1 MRVITGIAGGAGAG
15 GLSCMAAAGSTEL
28 MGIVGDRCVRRVRIG
43 ICVDGGL
50 RGIPITS
57 HAVSSLGSLSRK
69 GGLGNR
75 SLRECGYTA
84 CVCADVIALPSNGI
98 GAGAAER
105 SLVTFVAGLVRASNA
120 TYVHLTIWLHGTMQA
135 LARQRRQA
143 DGTVYMLPEHVWDHV
158 ADFLAETWR
167 P

>member
-1 MRVITGIAGGAGAG
+1 MRVITGIAGGVGAG

-69 GGLGNR
+69 GELGNR
-75 SLRECGYTA
+75 SQRECGYTV

-105 SLVTFVAGLVRASNA
+105 SLATFVAGLVRASNV
-120 TYVHLTIWLHGTMQA
+120 TYVHLTIWPHGTMQA